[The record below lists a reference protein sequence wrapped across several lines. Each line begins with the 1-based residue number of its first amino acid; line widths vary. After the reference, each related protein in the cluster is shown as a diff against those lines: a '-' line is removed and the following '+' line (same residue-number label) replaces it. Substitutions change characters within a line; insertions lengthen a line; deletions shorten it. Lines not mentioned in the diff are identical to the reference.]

1 MLNGLIKV
9 LQTATA
15 TATVNSFTIILAFW
29 HYQYNVRFVFL
40 IYLYPTI
47 MVFFK
52 TILII
57 LLVYYGLKIL
67 VKMFAP
73 KIFGYAAKKT
83 AAHFK
88 EKFGQFSQQ
97 NPPNE
102 ERVGDVI
109 IDKKPPRT
117 KTSDDNTSEKVGDYI
132 DFEEID

>member
-1 MLNGLIKV
+1 
-9 LQTATA
+9 
-15 TATVNSFTIILAFW
+15 
-29 HYQYNVRFVFL
+29 
-40 IYLYPTI
+40 

-73 KIFGYAAKKT
+73 KIFGYAARKT
-83 AAHFK
+83 EEHFK
-88 EKFGQFSQQ
+88 EKFGEFAQQ
-97 NPPNE
+97 NQRNE

-109 IDKKPPRT
+109 IDKNPSK
-117 KTSDDNTSEKVGDYI
+117 KNTAKNDSSNKVGDYI